1 MVTRAHAHAE
11 PIPGYKLIERL
22 GAGGFGEVWKAEA
35 PGGLLKAIKFV
46 HGTLS
51 SAAEGDE
58 TAVQQELKSLNRVK
72 TVRHPYILSL
82 ERYDIV
88 DGQLMI
94 VMELADKNLLDRFKE
109 CSTQGLPGIPRD
121 ELLRYM
127 EEAAEALDLMNIQYG
142 LQHLDIKPANLFLVH
157 NHVKVA
163 DFGLVKDLEGMNAQV
178 TGGVTPIYAA
188 PETFDGVISR
198 YCDQYNLAIVYQ
210 ELLTGQRPFSGT
222 NLRQLLMQHMTEAP
236 DLKALPEED
245 QPTIGRSL
253 SKKPEDRFPS
263 CTEMVQALRRA
274 GVGTVV
280 VRKDS
285 TAPPARSASLE
296 TPPLSPANTPAQ
308 APPSPVAPAPARPRP
323 APPSM
328 TPPSRNNVTATLPI
342 LDKKP
347 PTGPVVI
354 AEKRAAVLPPPREET
369 SGEGILF
376 PALIIGVGGLGLK
389 VLKHV
394 RKRLYGRGFSPHA
407 LPTVQLLYIETD
419 PESAQRAFSGHP
431 EGVLDET
438 EIILARLDKPS
449 HYLRPVRERSAL
461 DAWLNLNILSRLPRN
476 QTTPDGLRLLG
487 RLALVDNYRAI
498 TAKLKEDF
506 EGSITPQALAAA
518 DKETK
523 LGIRTSQPRVYIAS
537 SLGGGTGS
545 GMFIDLAYV
554 VRRQLRMLGV
564 GDPEVHGMLLLPAA
578 EQSARKNPALV
589 NAFAALT
596 ELEHFSSPKV
606 TYTASFDEG
615 EEAYKDPSPPF
626 QRCVV
631 LPLPDEGDLGA
642 TDDQIAWAGDFIS
655 RELVTPFGLA
665 TDEART
671 HLSEPCDSGTT
682 CQTFGAYVFSTPH
695 RLLVT
700 RLSRALAQRM
710 LRGWLTAD
718 RSIVKTVRLKL
729 GEQINNWELTPE
741 NLIASLQG
749 ACAAC
754 LEEDPETLFQN
765 IVHNHI
771 KPGEIP
777 EPETVVETLQQLEEI
792 VGQPQDDSHKA
803 VTSAM
808 VEALDEAARTLR
820 QEWEQKLVDLVRG
833 LLDDPKFRIVGGEEA
848 ALQITRMLEDVIDRQ
863 QPLLQELHTNAEEA
877 YLTIDNLM
885 TGMRKGSWW
894 PGRKAKLA
902 EELRQ
907 TLEKYPKYRYQ
918 CLVLESLMDVYQALL
933 KKVPKRLAEVTF
945 CRQRLTRWLDGLQER
960 DETESK
966 QVRLGPGRHFLPD
979 DCRSFDEALE
989 GLIERIDAKD
999 LSGLDHDVQ
1008 AVVRERFKSVADVC
1022 LADDDA
1028 FKDFTREIMR
1038 QAIARANEQIGGASA
1053 AALYLKQQE
1062 DEQQVSADLAS
1073 AFESAVPVLPGR
1085 RYAAAEIRLVMVP
1098 DDEAGAQLAPLVHNE
1113 CPEAEVVTVHDG
1125 GDVFFYRERPKI
1137 ALADLPQLGLMVE
1150 EIYKQMTA
1158 SGQFT
1163 PHTRTDITE
1172 WLPGN

>member
-1 MVTRAHAHAE
+1 MATRAHAQAE

-88 DGQLMI
+88 DGQLLI

-109 CSTQGLPGIPRD
+109 CAAQGLPGIPRE

-142 LQHLDIKPANLFLVH
+142 LQHLDIKPANLFLIH

-188 PETFDGVISR
+188 PETFDGLISR

-236 DLKALPEED
+236 DLKSLPEED
-245 QPTIGRSL
+245 QPIIGRSL
-253 SKKPEDRFPS
+253 AKKPEDRFPS
-263 CTEMVQALRRA
+263 CTEMVQLLRRA

-280 VRKDS
+280 VRN
-285 TAPPARSASLE
+285 PAGASRPANLE
-296 TPPLSPANTPAQ
+296 TPPLSPANTPAH
-308 APPSPVAPAPARPRP
+308 SPVQPVAQAPARPPVRP
-323 APPSM
+323 VPSAPP
-328 TPPSRNNVTATLPI
+328 PPARNNTTATLPI
-342 LDKKP
+342 ADRKP
-347 PTGPVVI
+347 SAGPVVI
-354 AEKRAAVLPPPREET
+354 AEKRAVVLPPPREEI

-376 PALIIGVGGLGLK
+376 PALVIGVGGLGLK
-389 VLKHV
+389 VLKHL
-394 RKRLYGRGFSPHA
+394 RKRLYSSGFSPSS
-407 LPTVQLLYIETD
+407 LPTVRLLYIETD
-419 PESAQRAFSGHP
+419 PEAAQRAFSGHP
-431 EGVLDET
+431 DAVLDER
-438 EIILARLDKPS
+438 EILLARLNKPS
-449 HYLRPVRERSAL
+449 VYLRPVRERSAL
-461 DAWLNLNILSRLPRN
+461 DAWLNMNILCRLPRN

-487 RLALVDNYRAI
+487 RLALVDNYRAVI
-498 TAKLKEDF
+498 TKFQEDF
-506 EGSITPQALAAA
+506 AEAITPAALAEA
-518 DKETK
+518 DKQTK
-523 LGIRTSQPRVYIAS
+523 LGICTSRPRVYIAS
-537 SLGGGTGS
+537 GLGGGTGS
-545 GMFIDLAYV
+545 GMFIDLAYI
-554 VRRQLRMLGV
+554 VRRQLQLLGV

-596 ELEHFSSPKV
+596 ELEHFSSAKV

-615 EEAYKDPSPPF
+615 EEAYKDPGPPF

-631 LPLPDEGDLGA
+631 LPLPDEGDAGA
-642 TDDQIAWAGDFIS
+642 TDDQISWAGDFIS
-655 RELVTPFGLA
+655 RELVTPLGS
-665 TDEART
+665 TVEEART
-671 HLSEPCDSGTT
+671 HLSEPCDAGTT
-682 CQTFGAYVFSTPH
+682 CQTFGAYVFTTPH

-700 RLSRALAQRM
+700 RLSRALAQQ
-710 LRGWLTAD
+710 LLGGWLTAD
-718 RSIVKTVRLKL
+718 RSIVKTVRVKL
-729 GEQINNWELTPE
+729 GELINNWELTPE
-741 NLIASLQG
+741 GMIAALQG
-749 ACAAC
+749 ACATC
-754 LEEDPETLFQN
+754 LDEDPETLFQN
-765 IVHNHI
+765 IVYNHI
-771 KPGEIP
+771 KAGEVP
-777 EPETVVETLQQLEEI
+777 EPETVVEVLHQLEEI
-792 VGQPQDDSHKA
+792 VGQPQEDSSST
-803 VTSAM
+803 VTSPM
-808 VEALDEAARTLR
+808 VEALDAAAHALR
-820 QEWEQKLVDLVRG
+820 QDWEQKLVDLVRG
-833 LLDDPKFRIVGGEEA
+833 LLDDPKFRVVGAEEA
-848 ALQITRMLEDVIDRQ
+848 ALQMTRTLEDAIDRQ

-894 PGRKAKLA
+894 PGRKTKLA
-902 EELRQ
+902 DELRQ

-945 CRQRLTRWLDGLQER
+945 CRQRLTRWLDNLQER
-960 DETESK
+960 DEAESK
-966 QVRLGPGRHFLPD
+966 QVRLGPGRNFLPD
-979 DCRSFDEALE
+979 DCRNLDEAVE
-989 GLIERIDAKD
+989 GVIGQIDAQA
-999 LSGLDHDVQ
+999 LSALDQRVQ
-1008 AVVRERFKSVADVC
+1008 EAVRERFKSVAHVC

-1028 FKDFTREIMR
+1028 FKEFTREIMR
-1038 QAIARANEQIGGASA
+1038 QAIAQAVTHIGGGSA
-1053 AALYLKQQE
+1053 AALYLKQQD
-1062 DEQQVSADLAS
+1062 DEAQISADVAS
-1073 AFESAVPVLPGR
+1073 AFESATPVLPGR
-1085 RYAAAEIRLVMVP
+1085 RYSGAEIRVVLVP
-1098 DDEAGAQLAPLVHNE
+1098 DDEAGAHLGQLVRNAG
-1113 CPEAEVVTVHDG
+1113 PEVQVVSSPAG
-1125 GDVFFYRERPKI
+1125 GDVFFYRERPNV
-1137 ALADLPQLGLMVE
+1137 ALADLPQLGLMAE
-1150 EIYKQMTA
+1150 EVYKQMTA